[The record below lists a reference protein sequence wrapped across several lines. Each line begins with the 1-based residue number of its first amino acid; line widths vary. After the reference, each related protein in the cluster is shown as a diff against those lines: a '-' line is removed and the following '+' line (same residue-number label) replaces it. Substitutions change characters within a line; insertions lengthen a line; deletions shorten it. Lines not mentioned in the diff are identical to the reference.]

1 MYQPTITKRPN
12 KQIIYVAKQ
21 IIYVTT
27 KTYIFKMVEGIDTLK
42 NKEWIVFL
50 ILSLFFL
57 AVALTGL
64 TSFTT
69 SGEILFGAFFLIA
82 LIFFFLAIAY
92 RYI

>member
-1 MYQPTITKRPN
+1 MTE
-12 KQIIYVAKQ
+12 
-21 IIYVTT
+21 VTD
-27 KTYIFKMVEGIDTLK
+27 KPKDSDALK

-50 ILSLFFL
+50 ILALFFL

-82 LIFFFLAIAY
+82 LIFFFLAVAY